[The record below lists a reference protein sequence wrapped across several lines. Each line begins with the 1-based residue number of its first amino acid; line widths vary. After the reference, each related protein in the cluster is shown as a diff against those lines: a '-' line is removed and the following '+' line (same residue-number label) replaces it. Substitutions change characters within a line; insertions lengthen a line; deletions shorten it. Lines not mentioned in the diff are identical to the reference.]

1 MLFRKL
7 KKKLLLKHKKTKEKP
22 FLYVIE
28 DLRSDASVDL
38 DKLDK
43 KTWTQENS
51 DGKVIGQI
59 SSLLDQGGW
68 KTIKIFSF
76 NLESR
81 DYLTKT

>member
-43 KTWTQENS
+43 KKHEL
-51 DGKVIGQI
+51 K
-59 SSLLDQGGW
+59 
-68 KTIKIFSF
+68 KIRMEK
-76 NLESR
+76 L
-81 DYLTKT
+81 